1 MKQIIPFST
10 LAAYTISSGGDTYR
24 GFRFARNSYG
34 IPLHQGF
41 FTTTS
46 PRYFSQFSLTRDGAW
61 GPLSFDSLRRFS
73 FQISNSPTRSG
84 ISTTGDTERFSSN
97 FETNGKWIIEV
108 PGLDTIEIPLF
119 DSTEPYVH
127 TYGGYGGATSTS
139 PNRLIDNFIVNY
151 TSGTAGRLILDDGGV
166 DRVTSQIFV
175 DSGAFSWV
183 VPDGVTSVEA
193 ELVGGGGGG
202 GGDVD
207 PFDTTHVSPGGNG
220 VASRFST
227 LSVAGGGG
235 GAINGRGGDGGTSSI
250 GNDVTGENGEAGQNS
265 DAPGPGAG
273 GSTGAR
279 DVVGLS
285 FYGNG
290 GGGGYERHAG
300 NDRGGSGGGGG
311 GAYGRDDSFTVIPG
325 ATISLTVG
333 RGGGGGRGDATG
345 RRGNAG
351 AVRLTWGRIQ
361 IVSLSTDLRATG
373 RGAARLTVEKYSVN
387 LRASLRATGAGTA
400 LFTRVPANPGEQI
413 IALAGTEYFVYL
425 SARFKLWTL
434 ASPQPTIQAGL
445 APAGA
450 ATRSLFTVAILG
462 SGRISLYFTSSD
474 GSNDLSDLFETSGTF
489 VIQTGPLS
497 LTVRMAGMDT
507 SEPYEFLPANAGEVR
522 AFYNALRNEG
532 GGQAGTITLRNFD
545 PTALVVELGANLRAT
560 GRGAARLT
568 VAPPIVPLSVD
579 LRSTG
584 KGTAR
589 LSVIEPSAV
598 SLETSLRAVG
608 EGTARLT
615 IREAPAVSLS
625 ASFRG
630 TGKGTASL
638 TVSDVVT
645 ISDWTVPGYQ
655 TPIVLALLEATVS
668 GVDLTVD
675 PVTAIEGDLI
685 VANDLTIDGLERHDP
700 PQSPLRLRRSGGG
713 NFLTYFRSN
722 GLYPSAKL
730 WIVVLTSTGPVT
742 MAFSHGASG
751 GGYSNW
757 NLDTASQRAT
767 FNAIASGTR
776 FVLAMAE
783 PIEDVDLSV
792 DLRATGKGTASFT
805 IIPTVALS
813 VSLRSTGKGAA
824 RLSVI
829 EPPAVNL
836 GTSLRAVGEG
846 TARLS
851 VIEPPAV
858 NLGTSLR
865 ATGKGAA
872 RLTVIEPSAV
882 NLETSLRVTGKG
894 TARLTVSDVVAI
906 SDWTV
911 PGYQS
916 PIVLAL
922 LEATVSG
929 VDLTVDPV
937 TAIEGDLV
945 VANDLTI
952 DGLERH
958 DPPQSPLR
966 LRKTGNGNFLTY
978 FRSNGLYPSAKLWI
992 VILGATGPIT
1002 MAFSHGASGGGYSN
1016 WNIDTASQRATFN
1029 AIASGTRFVLAMA
1042 EPVVDV
1048 DLSVDLRSTGKG
1060 TARLTI
1066 IPAISLSA
1074 SFRGTGKGTASLT
1087 VKGALDVYLSA
1098 SLRSPGKGT
1107 ARFTVAE
1114 PSDVNLGT
1122 SLRATGKGTARL
1134 TTRGAAA
1141 VSLSTSFR
1149 STGKGTARLTARGA
1163 SGISL
1168 SVSLRSRGKG
1178 TARLTARGPSGIS
1191 LSVSLRSTGR
1201 GVARFIVVGPA
1212 GLPIDR
1218 ARASAMSLGGH
1229 EPIYALEISHP
1240 LITDNVRI
1248 VADTVEHTIEGKTY
1262 IRLPFRPRVPQDK
1275 EGEVRQ
1281 ASIEIDNIGAE
1292 LMQWVHRSRGG
1303 RGASLR
1309 VMKVESPIGN
1319 ETQSAVTWEVTM
1331 SCGVTEITNETI
1343 VVSLVD
1349 KPMVG
1354 RPAVLLRHD
1363 PKTSPGLF

>member
-1 MKQIIPFST
+1 MKQIISFST
-10 LAAYTISSGGDTYR
+10 LSTYSLTDSRGVLYT
-24 GFRFARNSYG
+24 GFRFRGSSIG

-41 FTTTS
+41 FDHTT
-46 PRYFSQFSLTRDGAW
+46 PRYFSDFVLSSGLTTQGSAKCFQFAIGS
-61 GPLSFDSLRRFS
+61 
-73 FQISNSPTRSG
+73 TRSSSG
-84 ISTTGDTERFSSN
+84 SIVTGNSERFSSD
-97 FETNGKWIIEV
+97 FETNGKFIIEV
-108 PGLDTIEIPLF
+108 PGYDAIEISPT
-119 DSTEPYVH
+119 SMTEPYFQC
-127 TYGGYGGATSTS
+127 YIGGALSRLLG
-139 PNRLIDNFIVNY
+139 NLIDNY
-151 TSGTAGRLILDDGGV
+151 TRGTAGRIILDDGANDGESTQLLTARGS
-166 DRVTSQIFV
+166 DTT
-175 DSGAFSWV
+175 WV
-183 VPDGVTSVEA
+183 VPDGVNSVDV
-193 ELVGGGGGG
+193 ELV
-202 GGDVD
+202 
-207 PFDTTHVSPGGNG
+207 
-220 VASRFST
+220 
-227 LSVAGGGG
+227 
-235 GAINGRGGDGGTSSI
+235 
-250 GNDVTGENGEAGQNS
+250 
-265 DAPGPGAG
+265 
-273 GSTGAR
+273 
-279 DVVGLS
+279 
-285 FYGNG
+285 
-290 GGGGYERHAG
+290 
-300 NDRGGSGGGGG
+300 GSGGGGEGGGSRGSGGSDGAAALFDALRSPGGRRGSSRSGGSVEGGIAGLAGDRGSGTSWGSGGLSGSRGVEGLTYYGKGGSGGSADDVAGNGAGG
-311 GAYGRDDSFTVIPG
+311 GAYLRIPAHAVTPG
-325 ATISLTVG
+325 ETISYTVPSGGQGGAG
-333 RGGGGGRGDATG
+333 REDRGRAGSTG
-345 RRGNAG
+345 RIG
-351 AVRLTWGRIQ
+351 AVRLGWNDGSSA
-361 IVSLSTDLRATG
+361 VSISTDLRATG
-373 RGAARLTVEKYSVN
+373 RGTARLTVDPPTLYLSVD
-387 LRASLRATGAGTA
+387 LRSTGKGSA
-400 LFTRVPANPGEQI
+400 LFTRAPANPGEQI
-413 IALAGTEYFVYL
+413 IALAATEYFVYL

-489 VIQTGPLS
+489 VIQTGSLS

-522 AFYNALRNEG
+522 AFYNGLRNEG

-579 LRSTG
+579 LSSTG

-638 TVSDVVT
+638 TVSDVVA

-675 PVTAIEGDLI
+675 PVTAIEGDLV

-700 PQSPLRLRRSGGG
+700 PQSPLRLRKTGNG
-713 NFLTYFRSN
+713 NFLTYFRST

-757 NLDTASQRAT
+757 NIDTASQRAT

-783 PIEDVDLSV
+783 PVVDVDLSV
-792 DLRATGKGTASFT
+792 DLRSTGKGTARLT
-805 IIPTVALS
+805 IIPAISLS
-813 VSLRSTGKGAA
+813 ASLRSTGKGAA

-911 PGYQS
+911 PGYQT

-1074 SFRGTGKGTASLT
+1074 SLRATGKGTARLT

-1149 STGKGTARLTARGA
+1149 STGKGTARLTVRGA

-1309 VMKVESPIGN
+1309 VMKIESPIGN